1 MRIPKR
7 YGEYKIDKC
16 PFCGKQATTRNK
28 QKIPVCPAHKDHE
41 LQGLKCSCGSW
52 LDVKVGRYGPYFVCI
67 NCGNINFKKGMEMNH

>member
-28 QKIPVCPAHKDHE
+28 QQIPVCAAHKDQVLE
-41 LQGLKCSCGSW
+41 GLKCSCGSW
-52 LDVKVGRYGPYFVCI
+52 LDVKVGKWGPYFVCLK
-67 NCGNINFKKGMEMNH
+67 CGNINFKKGMDMNS